1 MYPAS
6 TSGLQR
12 RSAIRNRPAPP
23 ALRSAGAKDFPIL
36 QNCNCFSLVSESS
49 TRLFEARKL
58 RHAPGMRQE
67 PFRYLAAA
75 LALAIA
81 PAHAQVRRQPAQP
94 ETMPLEAA
102 LNVGGKKV
110 EFRGQGQCKAAPQ
123 ASIYDIP
130 AALYSVSQSSG
141 SQSLNLTLWQ
151 PTSGAA
157 NMMSLHISTGSTRY
171 EVDCQTART
180 YSLMSPRV
188 SLRSWAIRMR
198 SSPR

>member
-1 MYPAS
+1 M
-6 TSGLQR
+6 
-12 RSAIRNRPAPP
+12 
-23 ALRSAGAKDFPIL
+23 
-36 QNCNCFSLVSESS
+36 
-49 TRLFEARKL
+49 
-58 RHAPGMRQE
+58 
-67 PFRYLAAA
+67 AAA
-75 LALAIA
+75 LVLALAIA

-151 PTSGAA
+151 PKSGAA

-171 EVDCQTART
+171 EVDTVKGGAKKDTKGSGSATVQKSGAGGTFTIDART
-180 YSLMSPRV
+180 ASGEKITGKIQCGRFGGIH
-188 SLRSWAIRMR
+188 AEGG
-198 SSPR
+198 